1 MEKRINLTHV
11 NEEYVR
17 KCKKRIE
24 KLFDMEELFK
34 IMGSSLENI
43 DEMYP
48 GYSAYIKG
56 MLAELSSIMDEA
68 VDYAIAQDML
78 SNRQHRANQ
87 LMVGMLEKQRRQMI
101 LMDAKLDI
109 LLGIKEEGGDRT

>member
-1 MEKRINLTHV
+1 M
-11 NEEYVR
+11 R

-24 KLFDMEELFK
+24 KLFDIEGLFK
-34 IMGSSLENI
+34 IMGSSLEDI
-43 DEMYP
+43 DDRYP
-48 GYSAYIKG
+48 GYSAYLKG
-56 MLAELSSIMDEA
+56 MLSELSSIMDEA

-78 SNRQHRANQ
+78 CNRQNRANQ

-109 LLGIKEEGGDRT
+109 LLGIEEEEGDRS

>member
-1 MEKRINLTHV
+1 MEKRTDLSHV
-11 NEEYVR
+11 NEDYMR
-17 KCKKRIE
+17 KMKTKVE
-24 KLFDMEELFK
+24 KFFDLEGLIKMCGGNMEA
-34 IMGSSLENI
+34 I

-48 GYSAYIKG
+48 GYSSYVKG
-56 MLAELSSIMDEA
+56 MMNELSSIMDEA

-109 LLGIKEEGGDRT
+109 LLGIKEEEGDRT